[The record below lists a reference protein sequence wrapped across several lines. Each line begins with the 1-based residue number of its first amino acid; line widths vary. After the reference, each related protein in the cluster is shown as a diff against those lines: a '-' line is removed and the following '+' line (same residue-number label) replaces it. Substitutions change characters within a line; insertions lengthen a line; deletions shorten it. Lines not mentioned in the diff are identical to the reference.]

1 MPATAGR
8 RAATS
13 CASLIGFGRMA
24 AIFSGAIGTLASSAR
39 SALLTTTLPRELL
52 AEANGIFQSV
62 REGLRL
68 IAPLIGAAIYAA
80 VGGGVV
86 AVIDSATF
94 VAVVAA
100 IALMRTPEP
109 RFERVEHRFLTE
121 AVAGARHIVRTLPLR
136 QVVVA
141 TGACLLFA
149 GFSETIIFAVIG
161 QGLHRAP
168 SFLGI
173 LSSLQGAGAI
183 AGGLTA
189 PRILRRVGD
198 VRIVGI
204 GMTLFALGDLSFVS
218 SKLLLVAVGIAVAGA
233 GISWVIVGIG
243 SALQLRTPLRLQ
255 GRVASAAELVIS
267 TPQTLSIALGAAL
280 VAIVDYRLLVV
291 AEAAAVAASGVYLL
305 TRPKESIPASL
316 ADSAPLPD
324 PSPSPLPPSASR
336 APDPP
341 AAATTSAQ
349 APDPAVSGPT

>member
-1 MPATAGR
+1 MIAATA
-8 RAATS
+8 AHAQS
-13 CASLIGFGRMA
+13 QCSNFCAFH
-24 AIFSGAIGTLASSAR
+24 
-39 SALLTTTLPRELL
+39 
-52 AEANGIFQSV
+52 V
-62 REGLRL
+62 
-68 IAPLIGAAIYAA
+68 
-80 VGGGVV
+80 
-86 AVIDSATF
+86 
-94 VAVVAA
+94 
-100 IALMRTPEP
+100 
-109 RFERVEHRFLTE
+109 H
-121 AVAGARHIVRTLPLR
+121 AGARHIVRTLPLR

-324 PSPSPLPPSASR
+324 LSPSPLPPSASR